1 MNLLALE
8 TSSSVGSVAL
18 ETRSGVLVREI
29 ATPRE
34 QTEQILA
41 LTDELLRVAGI
52 GLPDLS
58 GIAFGRGPGS
68 FTGLRVSVA
77 VAQGFAAVNGIPL
90 LPVSSLLAL
99 AERAA
104 REHGCERALVC
115 VDAYMGEVYSAVAER
130 RGGLMGI
137 IGGER
142 LGAPADV
149 VPPQGTGWDAVGS
162 GFAAHA
168 DALAALRSV
177 ATRVWPA
184 LMPSAA
190 DLLPH
195 AKRDLEAGRV
205 AAAAAALP
213 VYLREHTAWRRSS

>member
-18 ETRSGVLVREI
+18 ETPAGLLVREV

-41 LTDELLRVAGI
+41 LTDELLSAAGI
-52 GLPDLS
+52 GLSDLS

-77 VAQGFAAVNGIPL
+77 VAQGLAAVNGIPL

-104 REHGCERALVC
+104 REYGCERALVC
-115 VDAYMGEVYSAVAER
+115 VDAHMGEVYSAVAER
-130 RGGLMGI
+130 RGGSMGI
-137 IGGER
+137 VGEER
-142 LGAPADV
+142 LGAPADL
-149 VPPQGTGWDAVGS
+149 VPPQGQSWDAVGS

-168 DALAALRSV
+168 DALAALRGV
-177 ATRVWPA
+177 ATRVLPA
-184 LMPSAA
+184 LTPSAA
-190 DLLPH
+190 DLLPQ
-195 AKRDLEAGRV
+195 AKRDLTAGRV

-213 VYLREHTAWRRSS
+213 VYLRQHTAWRRSS